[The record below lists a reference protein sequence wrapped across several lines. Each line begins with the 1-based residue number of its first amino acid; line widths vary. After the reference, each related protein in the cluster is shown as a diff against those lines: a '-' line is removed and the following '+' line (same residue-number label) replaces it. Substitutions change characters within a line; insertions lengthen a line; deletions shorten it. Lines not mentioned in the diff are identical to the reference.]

1 MQTKKDQSFGFV
13 PLFKTEDG
21 YLFCLVQHTGEHWGF
36 PKGHSNEGESER
48 ESAKRELAEETGI
61 LDINI
66 IEEVYFSQNYSF
78 EKDGTIYD
86 KSVKYFLGLVG
97 CVTSEVPEEFK
108 SEISQI
114 KWLPYDQARNLITY
128 ENAKEVLDNAH
139 KYLTSK

>member
-1 MQTKKDQSFGFV
+1 MTGVQTCAL
-13 PLFKTEDG
+13 PI
-21 YLFCLVQHTGEHWGF
+21 
-36 PKGHSNEGESER
+36 SER